1 MKFLL
6 EYGHVAATEDP
17 NTSPLA
23 KLPGGLPG
31 TAAAEKKEATPEVS
45 STPAATTTE
54 TTKKNKEE

>member
-23 KLPGGLPG
+23 KLPGGLSG
-31 TAAAEKKEATPEVS
+31 TTSAEKKETVPEAPS
-45 STPAATTTE
+45 APAATTTE
-54 TTKKNKEE
+54 ATKKNKEK